1 MIIDKAQSLLY
12 SSRAYLYSA
21 PVSHTCIHLIRN
33 SPQSCMYTSHVY
45 IRHVYS
51 VLLIH
56 IKTTYTPLPTD
67 FLCPILTLAGPAYK
81 DNPMIGAADGR
92 LILGRR
98 NTPPVEAGRRPVV
111 DNWHWQAAWRRLM
124 NGATTAGRGR
134 AHRSLARTHHRRA
147 LPASLHIHRN
157 RQTRAYFATD
167 LRDIYAVFHAH
178 GAPENFFFVIT
189 K

>member
-111 DNWHWQAAWRRLM
+111 DNWHWQTAWRRLM
-124 NGATTAGRGR
+124 NGATTAGRRR
-134 AHRSLARTHHRRA
+134 AHRSRPHAPPPRA
-147 LPASLHIHRN
+147 AGSLHIHRN

-178 GAPENFFFVIT
+178 GAPEKFFFVIT